1 MDTLLEVIRRRKGKG
16 YKSLMQ
22 DDAKESDAIE
32 GDGSV
37 KSRQSKQQE
46 DADGLAPKLKGDS
59 ENIEQVEQK
68 NEEIE
73 KRPTAEQLLG
83 RKPMSTTKSREQED
97 EDDASDLDG
106 VAFPDKTIFNED
118 ALEQMINPVLQEQ
131 LSEGRKPKTLKDR
144 VQMNI
149 MKVIGKKKKTNQGEM
164 NDDE

>member
-1 MDTLLEVIRRRKGKG
+1 MDMDTLLEVIRRRKGKG
-16 YKSLMQ
+16 YKASME
-22 DDAKESDAIE
+22 DDSKESDSIE

-83 RKPMSTTKSREQED
+83 RKPMSTTKSRDQED
-97 EDDASDLDG
+97 DVSDLDG
-106 VAFPDKTIFNED
+106 EAFPDKTIFNED

-149 MKVIGKKKKTNQGEM
+149 MKVMGKKKKINQGEM